1 MYEILNLKPKQQMRK
16 DVKNIVR
23 AKKMNLE
30 RLAETIKIYVT
41 FHSF

>member
-1 MYEILNLKPKQQMRK
+1 MYEIQNLKPKQQMRK

-23 AKKMNLE
+23 EKKDESGTLSRNN
-30 RLAETIKIYVT
+30 KIYVT

>member
-1 MYEILNLKPKQQMRK
+1 MYEILNLKPKQQMGK

-23 AKKMNLE
+23 EKKMNPG
-30 RLAETIKIYVT
+30 RLAETIKMYVT